1 MQSSFDNFEACG
13 PPYVK
18 LKKKKKHETLR
29 KKEDKKQSQWKVTK
43 EIGTREGSF
52 WDMKD
57 HIFSFARVSSEK
69 QWRKERENQLKD
81 NKIRS
86 QSNMNAERN
95 TLFLINDNKIKE

>member
-1 MQSSFDNFEACG
+1 
-13 PPYVK
+13 VK
-18 LKKKKKHETLR
+18 LKKKKKQHETLR